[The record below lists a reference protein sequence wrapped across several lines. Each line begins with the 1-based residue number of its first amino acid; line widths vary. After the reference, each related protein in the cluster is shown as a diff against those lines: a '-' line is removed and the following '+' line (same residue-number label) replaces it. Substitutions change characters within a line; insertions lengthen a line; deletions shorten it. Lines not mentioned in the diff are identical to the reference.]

1 MTVQVR
7 IVART
12 SALTAALL
20 VSASAAEDYPAR
32 PIRLIVPHAAGGS
45 NDILA
50 RALIPRLTEILGQP
64 IVVDNRGGAGGIIGT
79 GLVAK
84 AAPDGYT
91 LLLADAPHGANPAL
105 YSKMPY
111 DTLRDFASI
120 SLVALM
126 PSLLIVHPSVPAAST
141 ADLIALAK
149 ARPGQLNCGSAG
161 IGSSIYLTMVL
172 LINRTG
178 INISHVPYKSGA
190 PALTDLIAGQTQMQ
204 FVNLPPALQHVKA
217 GRVKALG
224 VTSLKRAASLPE
236 VPPIAETGVPGFED
250 QQWQGVLGPAHLP
263 RVIVNK
269 LNGALVNVM
278 AQQEVR
284 SRLTGMGAEV
294 LASSPERLAEFVK
307 IQVERWSQVI
317 TPAMRIE

>member
-1 MTVQVR
+1 MIMQTCA
-7 IVART
+7 VA
-12 SALTAALL
+12 LVAAWSVLG
-20 VSASAAEDYPAR
+20 VAAEDYPAR

-50 RALIPRLTEILGQP
+50 RVLTPRLTEMLGQP

-79 GLVAK
+79 GLAAM

-105 YSKMPY
+105 YSNLPY

-126 PSLLIVHPSVPAAST
+126 PSLLIVHPSVPAATT
-141 ADLIALAK
+141 AELIALAK
-149 ARPGQLNCGSAG
+149 AKPGQLNCGSAG
-161 IGSSIYLTMVL
+161 VGSSIYLTMAL

-178 INISHVPYKSGA
+178 INVSHVPYKSGA

-224 VTSLKRAASLPE
+224 VTTLTRAASLPE

-250 QQWQGVLGPAHLP
+250 QQWQGVLAPARLP
-263 RVIVNK
+263 RVILNK
-269 LNGALVNVM
+269 LNATLVNVM
-278 AQQEVR
+278 AQQDVR
-284 SRLTGMGAEV
+284 SRLTGMGAQV
-294 LASSPERLAEFVK
+294 LASSPERLTEFIK
-307 IQVERWSQVI
+307 TQVERWSQVI
-317 TPAMRIE
+317 TPAMRVE

>member
-1 MTVQVR
+1 MGFHTRAVVL
-7 IVART
+7 AWT
-12 SALTAALL
+12 LFAMLSAFGAA
-20 VSASAAEDYPAR
+20 AADYPAR
-32 PIRLIVPHAAGGS
+32 PIRLLVPHAAGGS

-50 RALIPRLTEILGQP
+50 RVLTPRLTEVLGQP

-79 GLVAK
+79 GLVAR

-91 LLLADAPHGANPAL
+91 LLLADAPHGANSAL
-105 YSKMPY
+105 YSKLPY
-111 DTLRDFASI
+111 DTLHDFASI

-126 PSLLIVHPSVPAAST
+126 PSLLIVHPSVPAITT
-141 ADLIALAK
+141 AELIALARSK
-149 ARPGQLNCGSAG
+149 PGQLNCGSAG
-161 IGSSIYLTMVL
+161 VGSSIYLTMVL

-178 INISHVPYKSGA
+178 INVSHVPYKSGA

-224 VTSLKRAASLPE
+224 VTSLTRATSLPE

-250 QQWQGVLGPAHLP
+250 QQWQGVLGPAGLP
-263 RVIVNK
+263 RGIVNK
-269 LNGALVNVM
+269 LNGALANVM
-278 AQQEVR
+278 SQQEVR

-294 LASSPERLAEFVK
+294 LASSPERLTQFIRA
-307 IQVERWSQVI
+307 QVQRWSQVI
-317 TPAMRIE
+317 TPAMRVE

>member
-20 VSASAAEDYPAR
+20 GSASAAEDYPAR

-50 RALIPRLTEILGQP
+50 RALIPQLTEILGQP

-84 AAPDGYT
+84 AAADGYT

-190 PALTDLIAGQTQMQ
+190 PALIDLIAGQTQMQ

>member
-1 MTVQVR
+1 MVLQTHA
-7 IVART
+7 VARAC
-12 SALTAALL
+12 ALAAAFS
-20 VSASAAEDYPAR
+20 VFGAAAEDYPAR
-32 PIRLIVPHAAGGS
+32 PLRLIVPHAAGGS

-50 RALIPRLTEILGQP
+50 RVLTPRLADVLGQP
-64 IVVDNRGGAGGIIGT
+64 IVVDNRAGAGGIIGT
-79 GLVAK
+79 GLAAR

-126 PSLLIVHPSVPAAST
+126 PSLLIVHPSVPAATT
-141 ADLIALAK
+141 AELVALAK
-149 ARPGQLNCGSAG
+149 AKPGQLNCGSAG
-161 IGSSIYLTMVL
+161 IGSSIYLTMAL

-178 INISHVPYKSGA
+178 INVSHVPYKSGA

-204 FVNLPPALQHVKA
+204 FENLPPALQHVKA

-224 VTSLKRAASLPE
+224 VTSLTRAASLPE

-250 QQWQGVLGPAHLP
+250 QQWQGVLVPARLP
-263 RVIVNK
+263 RAIVNK
-269 LNGALVNVM
+269 LNAALVNVM
-278 AQQEVR
+278 TQQEVR

-294 LASSPERLAEFVK
+294 FASSPERLTEFIK
-307 IQVERWSQVI
+307 AQVERWSQVI
-317 TPAMRIE
+317 TPAMRVE

>member
-7 IVART
+7 LVART

-32 PIRLIVPHAAGGS
+32 PIRLIVPHGAGGS

-84 AAPDGYT
+84 AAADGYT

-190 PALTDLIAGQTQMQ
+190 PALIDLIAGQTQMQ

-224 VTSLKRAASLPE
+224 VTSLQRAASLPE

-278 AQQEVR
+278 TQQEVR
-284 SRLTGMGAEV
+284 SKLTGMGAEV
-294 LASSPERLAEFVK
+294 LASNPERLAEFVK

>member
-1 MTVQVR
+1 MVLQTHA
-7 IVART
+7 VARAC
-12 SALTAALL
+12 ALAAALS
-20 VSASAAEDYPAR
+20 VFGAAAEDYPAR
-32 PIRLIVPHAAGGS
+32 PLRLIVPHAAGGS

-50 RALIPRLTEILGQP
+50 RVLTPRLTDVLGQP

-79 GLVAK
+79 GLAAR

-105 YSKMPY
+105 YSTMPY

-126 PSLLIVHPSVPAAST
+126 PSLLIVHPSVPAATT
-141 ADLIALAK
+141 AELVALAK
-149 ARPGQLNCGSAG
+149 AKPGQLNCGSAG
-161 IGSSIYLTMVL
+161 VGSSIYLTMAL

-178 INISHVPYKSGA
+178 ITVSHVPYKSGA

-224 VTSLKRAASLPE
+224 VTSLTRAASLPE

-250 QQWQGVLGPAHLP
+250 QQWQGVLGPARLP
-263 RVIVNK
+263 RAIVNK
-269 LNGALVNVM
+269 LNAALVNVM

-294 LASSPERLAEFVK
+294 FASSPERLTEFIK
-307 IQVERWSQVI
+307 AQVERWSQVI
-317 TPAMRIE
+317 TPAMRVE

>member
-12 SALTAALL
+12 GALTAALL
-20 VSASAAEDYPAR
+20 VCASAAEDYPAR

-50 RALIPRLTEILGQP
+50 RALIPQLTEILGQP

-79 GLVAK
+79 GMVAK

-161 IGSSIYLTMVL
+161 IGSSIYLTMML

-190 PALTDLIAGQTQMQ
+190 PALIDLIGGQTQMQ

-278 AQQEVR
+278 AQQELR

>member
-105 YSKMPY
+105 YRKMPY

-126 PSLLIVHPSVPAAST
+126 PSLLIVHPSVPTAST
-141 ADLIALAK
+141 VDLIALAK

-307 IQVERWSQVI
+307 TQVERWSQVI

>member
-1 MTVQVR
+1 MVLQTHA
-7 IVART
+7 VARAC
-12 SALTAALL
+12 ALAAAFS
-20 VSASAAEDYPAR
+20 VFGAAAEDYPAR
-32 PIRLIVPHAAGGS
+32 PLRLIVPHAAGGS

-50 RALIPRLTEILGQP
+50 RVLTPRLADVLGQP

-79 GLVAK
+79 GLAAR

-126 PSLLIVHPSVPAAST
+126 PSLLIVHPSVPAATT
-141 ADLIALAK
+141 AELVALAK
-149 ARPGQLNCGSAG
+149 AKPGQLNCGSAG
-161 IGSSIYLTMVL
+161 IGSSIYLTMAL

-178 INISHVPYKSGA
+178 INVSHVPYKSGA

-224 VTSLKRAASLPE
+224 VTSLTRAASLPE

-250 QQWQGVLGPAHLP
+250 QQWQGVLVPARLP
-263 RVIVNK
+263 RAIVNK
-269 LNGALVNVM
+269 LNAALVNVM
-278 AQQEVR
+278 TQQEVS

-294 LASSPERLAEFVK
+294 FASSPERLTEFIK
-307 IQVERWSQVI
+307 AQVERWSQVI
-317 TPAMRIE
+317 TPAMRVE

>member
-1 MTVQVR
+1 MMMKYYRRLFTGTL
-7 IVART
+7 IA
-12 SALTAALL
+12 ATACTACAQEFP
-20 VSASAAEDYPAR
+20 SR
-32 PIRLIVPHAAGGS
+32 PIRIVVPSTPGGGL
-45 NDILA
+45 DVLA
-50 RALIPRLTEILGQP
+50 RAVTPALTEKWKQQ
-64 IVVDNRGGAGGIIGT
+64 IVVDNRAGAGGIIGT

-84 AAPDGYT
+84 AASDGYT

-294 LASSPERLAEFVK
+294 LASSPERLAEFVRT
-307 IQVERWSQVI
+307 QVERWSQVI